1 MSLLLHVSCVAEQ
14 CGFACCLVVC
24 LLCSLQSCSTSL
36 RLPACWFPQAVCQPS
51 LVRRIFQWY
60 YPASCPFTLI
70 AWSLL
75 FSALVFSPF
84 FCLVWSPTGIVLQT
98 VYLWRHRSLPLVG
111 VVSKQFTP
119 CTPLN
124 LYLNKYLFHSLCI
137 WVSSCW
143 TWLIIIIM
151 HLPKYHWGDFHVL
164 LYNLCN
170 NCITKSWQMLF
181 TLVYHIFK
189 KNHKNI

>member
-14 CGFACCLVVC
+14 CGFACCLAVFPPVLLYKPETPC
-24 LLCSLQSCSTSL
+24 LLFPPGSLPTKPGAENLSMIL
-36 RLPACWFPQAVCQPS
+36 
-51 LVRRIFQWY
+51 
-60 YPASCPFTLI
+60 SCPFTLI

-98 VYLWRHRSLPLVG
+98 IYLWRHRSLPLVG
-111 VVSKQFTP
+111 VVSKRFTP

-143 TWLIIIIM
+143 TWLIIIIIIIM

-164 LYNLCN
+164 LYNFCN